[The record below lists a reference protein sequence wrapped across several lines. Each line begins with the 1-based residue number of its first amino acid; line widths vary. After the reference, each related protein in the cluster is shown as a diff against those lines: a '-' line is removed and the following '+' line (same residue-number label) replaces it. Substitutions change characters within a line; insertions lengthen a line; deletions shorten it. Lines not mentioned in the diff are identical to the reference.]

1 LVHKFVCQ
9 GTVEERIDALIEAKR
24 SLSEN
29 LLTDSAG
36 GEINLTEL
44 PDDELLR
51 LVALDLNAAMK
62 D

>member
-1 LVHKFVCQ
+1 MN
-9 GTVEERIDALIEAKR
+9 ALIEAKKT
-24 SLSEN
+24 LSEN
-29 LLTDSAG
+29 LLTDSGG
-36 GEINLTEL
+36 GEINLTEM